1 MQARHSYQAELPAH
15 VDVLNMD
22 VELIFFARNIRVYR
36 SQSFSVDVPSM
47 SIGLAVGEVM
57 LSERRGFICPL
68 CKGTEFERQEGKMD
82 SKWGVTAHK
91 MTLMICKK
99 CGFIMSFS
107 KGRTIFD
114 FD

>member
-1 MQARHSYQAELPAH
+1 
-15 VDVLNMD
+15 LNMD
-22 VELIFFARNIRVYR
+22 VELIFFAGNVRVHR
-36 SQSFSVDVPSM
+36 SKSFSADLPSM
-47 SIGLAVGEVM
+47 STGLEVGEVM
-57 LSERRGFICPL
+57 LSERKGLVCPL

-82 SKWGVTAHK
+82 SRWGVTAHK

-99 CGFIMSFS
+99 CGLIMSFS